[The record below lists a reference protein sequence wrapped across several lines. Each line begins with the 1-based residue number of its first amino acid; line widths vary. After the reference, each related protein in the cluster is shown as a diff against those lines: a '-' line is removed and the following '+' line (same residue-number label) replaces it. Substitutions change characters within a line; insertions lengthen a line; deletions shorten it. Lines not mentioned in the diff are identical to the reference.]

1 MAIHPS
7 ALKRARQNDVRRERN
22 RARRARLRNQIKSLR
37 EALTKKDRDQAQ
49 DLLRP
54 TLSLIDRMRSKG
66 LIHANTASRTK
77 SRLARQ
83 VHALAK

>member
-66 LIHANTASRTK
+66 LIHANTAARTK

-83 VHALAK
+83 VQALAK